1 MRDDTPD
8 WRDDRTGDEGGYER
22 PRQSEDAERRSRDP
36 RFTDTRP
43 PSYADDAGAGPRET
57 GRSAPPRERLS
68 ADYDEE
74 PVFRRRAGG
83 SAGGLS
89 ALLGSDA
96 LTRRLVYG
104 AAGLGALLVIGVG
117 GWSLLGGHSGGIPV
131 IGPPPGPVRDRPAD
145 PGGMQ
150 IMGDGTDLDVTGQ
163 GEAHL
168 APEPEQPRPEA
179 LAARAAPETPAAPT
193 AKDAVGNAPA
203 SPADG
208 PASSDGV
215 APAQNAPA
223 APAETGSAPGAT
235 RESAPRKAPETTSV
249 SSPDASPEARP
260 APKHEVASG
269 TPATSPAVSPP
280 ASSAVP
286 AAEAPA
292 SAKQAS
298 GGHMVQLA
306 ALGSEADAKATWGKL
321 SKQATDLL
329 ADRTPMI
336 EQKTINGHVFF
347 RLRVGGFDTAQ
358 AARAFCVRLH
368 ARSIA
373 CTPAVF

>member
-22 PRQSEDAERRSRDP
+22 PRQNDDAERRSRDP

-43 PSYADDAGAGPRET
+43 PSYADDAGAAPREA

-74 PVFRRRAGG
+74 PVFRRRTAG

-193 AKDAVGNAPA
+193 AKDAAG
-203 SPADG
+203 
-208 PASSDGV
+208 
-215 APAQNAPA
+215 NAPA
-223 APAETGSAPGAT
+223 APADSAASGEGAAPVRNTAAAPVETGSASAAKP
-235 RESAPRKAPETTSV
+235 EPAPRKAPET
-249 SSPDASPEARP
+249 SSGPDDASETRP
-260 APKHEVASG
+260 APKHEAASG
-269 TPATSPAVSPP
+269 TSATSSAASPP
-280 ASSAVP
+280 ASPAAP
-286 AAEAPA
+286 AAEVPAP
-292 SAKQAS
+292 AKQAS

-336 EQKTINGHVFF
+336 EQKTINGHVFY